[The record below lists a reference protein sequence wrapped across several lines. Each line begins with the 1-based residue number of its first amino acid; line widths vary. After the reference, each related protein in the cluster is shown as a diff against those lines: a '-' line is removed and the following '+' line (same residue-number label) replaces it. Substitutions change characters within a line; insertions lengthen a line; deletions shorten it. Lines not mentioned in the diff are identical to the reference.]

1 MHTEQL
7 KLVTI
12 VAETVLSEQ
21 LLAALKRIGATGY
34 TVTDVS
40 GEGSRGMRVGEVPGD
55 NKKIETL
62 VHATLADRIL
72 DLLAE
77 RYFPNYAVVAWVTDA
92 VVVRGDKY
100 GSQ

>member
-1 MHTEQL
+1 MSMEPL

-12 VAETVLSEQ
+12 VAETVLGEQ
-21 LLAALKRIGATGY
+21 LLAALKQVGATGY

-62 VHATLADRIL
+62 VHARLADRIL

-92 VVVRGDKY
+92 VVVRGHKY
-100 GSQ
+100 GSR

>member
-1 MHTEQL
+1 MHTESL

-34 TVTDVS
+34 TVTDVN

-62 VHATLADRIL
+62 VNATLADRIL

-77 RYFPNYAVVAWVTDA
+77 RYFPNYAVAAWVTDA

-100 GSQ
+100 GSP